1 MAQTTL
7 EIGDRFAEYV
17 VDAALGEGGAGVV
30 FRARWARNDTVVAL
44 KVLKR
49 EIADDELY
57 RRRFLH
63 EVRAAGEVRHQHL
76 VAVLDAGEADGRN
89 YLAMSYMRGGSLAE
103 RVKERSLGLDQ
114 VLRLVAEVASGLDA
128 LHERGIVHRDIKPT
142 NILFDGES
150 NSMLTDFGLAKGPA
164 YTALTT
170 RGQLIGTVNYLAPEI
185 IRGQPATASSD
196 IYALGCLVFECLAG
210 SPPFA
215 SKSLFEIGLAH
226 LEEEPSDPCA
236 KRRDLPPQL
245 SWAVLRALSKDPS
258 DRPGTATAY
267 SHMLRL
273 AAQGVE

>member
-17 VDAALGEGGAGVV
+17 VDAALGEGGMGVV
-30 FRARWARNDTVVAL
+30 FRARCARSDTVVAL
-44 KVLKR
+44 KVLKK
-49 EIADDELY
+49 EIADEELY

-89 YLAMSYMRGGSLAE
+89 YLAMSYMPGGSLAE
-103 RVKERSLGLDQ
+103 RVKERSLGLDK

-164 YTALTT
+164 YTALTKQ
-170 RGQLIGTVNYLAPEI
+170 GQLIGTANYLAPEI

-236 KRRDLPPQL
+236 NRRDLPPQL

-273 AAQGVE
+273 AAQRVE